1 MKTEFL
7 LTLAI
12 IVASAVS
19 CEKTDSP
26 AVTQDEDKIEVSEV
40 TSSSFT
46 VSWHFAQEAEEYR
59 CEITYIDT
67 ESITKSVY
75 LGNTEE
81 TSMHFDGLL
90 PDTEYKIRVSPR
102 KDGLTL
108 QQWLTVYAKTSG
120 SDITFQITPME
131 KYFSAQSC
139 IMPYA
144 EITPSDKSAYYWVSA
159 IPEEVTDEAEVLE
172 WITSDI
178 SSMTDA
184 GYTWDDLIA
193 DRLILQGDA
202 ETTPFSFYDYG
213 AFRFAA
219 VPVAKNL
226 SGIIPSS
233 TPAYS
238 YTFWFENEEQRI
250 MHQGTMDDFTGDWMA
265 KTGAVITGFSNGS
278 FTTGAGSLEFP
289 VRIEKS
295 DDGNSL
301 LLYGWG
307 GDDSDF
313 NGYPIRLDY
322 SKTDD
327 GYDSFSISSPQN
339 IDISGSD
346 GTTWQ
351 YTSWFMFNG
360 TVNGQ
365 YVSSYEPYDDA
376 YLGVVP
382 AWQIGFEGYI
392 GNLNKTV
399 VKIFGKDYTDPGT
412 YYEGASMVALWPC
425 GTDQNGSLILMDGIH
440 KEPSGPYILT
450 RMDVYNGEAMELPS
464 IE

>member
-12 IVASAVS
+12 IIATAVS
-19 CEKTDSP
+19 CEKAEPTATP
-26 AVTQDEDKIEVSEV
+26 QDEDRIEISDV

-46 VSWHFAQEAEEYR
+46 VSWHFVQEAEEYR
-59 CEITYIDT
+59 CEVTYIDS
-67 ESITKSVY
+67 ESITRSVY
-75 LGNTEE
+75 LGNTAE
-81 TSMHFDGLL
+81 TSIHLDGLL

-102 KDGLTL
+102 ANGTTL
-108 QQWLTVYAKTSG
+108 QQWLTIYAKTSG
-120 SDITFQITPME
+120 AGVTFQITPME
-131 KYFSAQSC
+131 KYFSSQSC

-144 EITPSDKSAYYWVSA
+144 VVTPSDKTAYYWVSA
-159 IPEEVTDEAEVLE
+159 IPEEVTDEADILE
-172 WITSDI
+172 WISSDI

-184 GYTWDDLIA
+184 GYTWDDLVA
-193 DRLILQGDA
+193 YRLILQGDA

-219 VPVAKNL
+219 VTLSKNL
-226 SGIIPSS
+226 SGIMVSSSPS
-233 TPAYS
+233 YS
-238 YTFWFENEEQRI
+238 HMFWFENEEQRI
-250 MHQGTMDDFTGDWMA
+250 MHQGTIDDFPGEWMV

-278 FTTGAGSLEFP
+278 FITGAESIEFP
-289 VRIEKS
+289 VKIEKS

-307 GDDSDF
+307 GEDSDF
-313 NGYPIRLDY
+313 QESPIHLDY
-322 SKTDD
+322 NKAND
-327 GYDSFSISSPQN
+327 GYDTFSIYSPQ
-339 IDISGSD
+339 DIADSD

-360 TVNGQ
+360 TISGQ
-365 YVSSYEPYDDA
+365 YVYSYEPYNDA
-376 YLGVVP
+376 YLEIIP
-382 AWQIGFEGYI
+382 AWQVGFQGYI

-399 VKIFGKDYTDPGT
+399 IKIFGKDYTDPNT
-412 YYEGASMVALWPC
+412 YYEGASMEALWPC
-425 GTDQNGSLILMDGIH
+425 GTAQDGSLVLMDGVH